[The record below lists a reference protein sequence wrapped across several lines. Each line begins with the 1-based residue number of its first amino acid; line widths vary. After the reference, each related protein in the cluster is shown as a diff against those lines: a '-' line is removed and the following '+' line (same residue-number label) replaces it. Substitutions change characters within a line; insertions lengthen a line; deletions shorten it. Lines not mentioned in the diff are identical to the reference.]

1 MIRIKVCPP
10 LLLLRRVLRICQT
23 LGEGHRRNLGND
35 LARRR
40 YRTVV
45 EEVRLGE
52 LADRQA

>member
-1 MIRIKVCPP
+1 M
-10 LLLLRRVLRICQT
+10 LLLRRVLRICQT
-23 LGEGHRRNLGND
+23 LGEGRRRNLGND

-45 EEVRLGE
+45 EEVRLGV